1 MSLALDLLDFSR
13 ELGLPDCRL
22 NDNGEWLAALA
33 NQQYLGVQEREG
45 AVLVFILHPL
55 GYDGLDVFERACRQ
69 AHLFHLREDTV
80 QLALR
85 ERDHQRWLVALS
97 RIPRSEFSGPRGAR
111 ACSDLRQWLQTL

>member
-1 MSLALDLLDFSR
+1 MSLELNLLDFSR

-22 NDNGEWLAALA
+22 NHNGEWLAALA
-33 NQQYLGVQEREG
+33 NQQYLGVQERDE

-55 GYDGLDVFERACRQ
+55 GYGGLDVFERACRQ

-97 RIPRSEFSGPRGAR
+97 RIPRAEFSGPRGAR
-111 ACSDLRQWLQTL
+111 ACADLRQWLQTL